1 MSSAGILK
9 NIVGIECPSID
20 ELLSRRDYPL
30 GALFADKNELGYL
43 AFNGKESGE
52 VMKIKS
58 VYSDNSICN
67 LCENSGEI
75 YYEINNHGILMP
87 LFGKS
92 PAVNLCST
100 DDWLI
105 SAGTADGAFLYAT
118 DKGIFRVGDGK
129 MLIGQEE
136 LKKKSIE
143 KIMEIRETED
153 GAYCL
158 LMMKNHMEAAMMPL
172 HYKNDILSFE
182 EEIFRYTIKK
192 DRGKMV
198 SSAVVLEPAKNQS
211 KKDIIACL
219 TNGQFFLND
228 REITP
233 GKYANCGFNSL
244 YDVNSIS
251 LLHRDNEAADILMNA
266 LHYFARLRISL
277 KNAEIIFAE
286 RIETEGKPNV
296 YAAVPVKSREM
307 HEKILELRR

>member
-1 MSSAGILK
+1 MAEKDFLK
-9 NIVGIECPSID
+9 NISGIECPSID
-20 ELLSRRDYPL
+20 ELLKKDEYPF

-43 AFNGKESGE
+43 AFKGKESSE
-52 VMKIKS
+52 IMKIKS
-58 VYSDNSICN
+58 VYSENAIDI

-87 LFGKS
+87 LFGNS

-100 DDWLI
+100 DDWLL
-105 SAGTADGAFLYAT
+105 SAGTADGIFLYAT
-118 DKGIFRVGDGK
+118 DKGIFRVGDNK

-143 KIMEIRETED
+143 KIIEIRETET

-158 LMMKNHMEAAMMPL
+158 LMMKNHREAAMMPL
-172 HYKNDILSFE
+172 HYEDGMLSFE

-192 DRGKMV
+192 DGDKMV
-198 SSAVVLEPAKNQS
+198 SSAVVLEPTGISSRKN
-211 KKDIIACL
+211 IIACL

-228 REITP
+228 RQIEP
-233 GKYANCGFNSL
+233 GKYANFGFGGVS
-244 YDVNSIS
+244 DVNSIS
-251 LLHRDNEAADILMNA
+251 LLNSDNESADILMNA

-277 KNAEIIFAE
+277 KTAEIISAE
-286 RIETEGKPNV
+286 RIELKKPNV

-307 HEKILELRR
+307 HEKILGLRR